1 METTTSPQTLHFSD
15 RKHRLAPPK
24 SFMGRTSL
32 ALQDAIESFVAR
44 VSINGDPQIYETR
57 TFPWA
62 AELETDWKKIRIEL
76 DQVMQYRDQIPSFQ
90 DILKE
95 VSAIQT
101 DNDWKTFFLAGIGM
115 DCSENASRCPET

>member
-1 METTTSPQTLHFSD
+1 MIDNPMDGTILPPPAHFSD

-24 SFMGRTSL
+24 SFWGRTTL
-32 ALQDAIESFVAR
+32 ALQDGLESFVAK
-44 VSINGDPQIYETR
+44 VSLNGDPQIYEVK

-62 AELETDWKKIRIEL
+62 AELEADWKKIRVEL

-101 DNDWKTFFLAGIGM
+101 D
-115 DCSENASRCPET
+115 